1 MTRALTLTIPG
12 HPAAQ
17 GSKRHVGGGRLIE
30 MDKKLPAWRESVAL
44 VAGDQLDDDWAPFDG
59 PLAVEA
65 TFYLPR
71 PKRPKFDEPATPP
84 DVDKLCRALGDAL
97 TLAGVIV
104 DDARIV
110 HWDAT
115 KKYAVE
121 TIGCI
126 VTITERG
133 SA

>member
-1 MTRALTLTIPG
+1 MNRELTLTIPG

-30 MDKKLPAWRESVAL
+30 MDKKLPAWRLAVAY
-44 VAGDQLDDDWAPFDG
+44 VAGDQLPDDWAPMDG
-59 PLAVEA
+59 PLTVEA

-71 PKRPKFDEPATPP
+71 PKRPKFDEPAVPP
-84 DVDKLCRALGDAL
+84 DVDKLTRGLLDSL

-104 DDARIV
+104 DDARVV
-110 HWDAT
+110 HVNARKT
-115 KKYAVE
+115 YAAE

-126 VTITERG
+126 VTITERN
-133 SA
+133 